1 MYKILLI
8 DLDNTLLDFDL
19 AQRKA
24 LVKTLE
30 KYGVEPSNE
39 NVELFRKINTFY
51 WEEYE
56 KGRITKPELLVK
68 RFDEFFSIFKLK
80 RDCEEAN
87 TSFLLELSYG
97 SDIIE
102 NADVVLEKLFSK
114 VDIYAVT
121 NGVYNT
127 QKRRVEESGLRK
139 YFSDIFVSEK
149 IGYQKPRKEFF
160 DFVFESLSNKYK
172 KTNSND
178 NTNNNI
184 NNNTNNNINYLKEKT
199 IVVGD
204 SLSADIIGGIEYG
217 LDTCWYNPKGKTT
230 DLKPTYIIDNI
241 LSLLDII
248 K

>member
-56 KGRITKPELLVK
+56 KGNITKPELLVR

-160 DFVFESLSNKYK
+160 DFVFESLSNKY
-172 KTNSND
+172 D
-178 NTNNNI
+178 IDNI
-184 NNNTNNNINYLKEKT
+184 NNLKEKT

-217 LDTCWYNPKGKTT
+217 IDTCWYNPKGKTT

>member
-56 KGRITKPELLVK
+56 KGNITKPELLVR

-160 DFVFESLSNKYK
+160 DFVFESLSNKY
-172 KTNSND
+172 D
-178 NTNNNI
+178 INNI
-184 NNNTNNNINYLKEKT
+184 NNLKEKT

-217 LDTCWYNPKGKTT
+217 IDTCWYNPKGKTT

>member
-56 KGRITKPELLVK
+56 KGNITKPELLVR

-160 DFVFESLSNKYK
+160 DFVFESLSNKY
-172 KTNSND
+172 D
-178 NTNNNI
+178 IDNNI
-184 NNNTNNNINYLKEKT
+184 NNLKEKA

-230 DLKPTYIIDNI
+230 DLKPTYIINNI

>member
-56 KGRITKPELLVK
+56 KGRITKPELLVR

-160 DFVFESLSNKYK
+160 DFVFESLSNKY
-172 KTNSND
+172 D
-178 NTNNNI
+178 IDNNI
-184 NNNTNNNINYLKEKT
+184 NNLKEKA

-217 LDTCWYNPKGKTT
+217 IDTCWYNPKGKTT

>member
-56 KGRITKPELLVK
+56 KGNITKPELLVR

-160 DFVFESLSNKYK
+160 DFVFESLSNKY
-172 KTNSND
+172 D
-178 NTNNNI
+178 INNI
-184 NNNTNNNINYLKEKT
+184 NNLKEKT

-217 LDTCWYNPKGKTT
+217 IDTCWYNPKGKTT

-241 LSLLDII
+241 LNLLDII

>member
-24 LVKTLE
+24 LITTLE
-30 KYGVEPSNE
+30 KYGIEPSE
-39 NVELFRKINTFY
+39 NNIELFRKINTYY

-56 KGRITKPELLVK
+56 KERITKEKLLVK
-68 RFDEFFSIFKLK
+68 RFEDFFNIFNIKEDSSI
-80 RDCEEAN
+80 AN
-87 TSFLLELSYG
+87 KSFLLELSYG
-97 SDIIE
+97 SDKIE
-102 NADVVLEKLFSK
+102 HADEVLETLSK
-114 VDIYAVT
+114 KVKIYAVT

-127 QKRRVEESGLRK
+127 QKRRVEESGLKK

-149 IGYQKPRKEFF
+149 IGYQKPKKEFF
-160 DFVFESLSNKYK
+160 DYVFKELNYPEKES
-172 KTNSND
+172 
-178 NTNNNI
+178 I
-184 NNNTNNNINYLKEKT
+184 

-204 SLSADIIGGIEYG
+204 SLSADIKGGMEYG

-230 DLKPTYIIDNI
+230 SLEPTYVITN
-241 LSLLDII
+241 LLELLKIF

>member
-56 KGRITKPELLVK
+56 KGNITKPELLVR

-149 IGYQKPRKEFF
+149 IGYQKPR
-160 DFVFESLSNKYK
+160 
-172 KTNSND
+172 
-178 NTNNNI
+178 NI
-184 NNNTNNNINYLKEKT
+184 RFKHLFRGCFLRIR
-199 IVVGD
+199 
-204 SLSADIIGGIEYG
+204 
-217 LDTCWYNPKGKTT
+217 
-230 DLKPTYIIDNI
+230 
-241 LSLLDII
+241 
-248 K
+248 